1 MVKSGMVVL
10 TGIEKADVANA
21 DVTVGWIL
29 KATTEALVVERK
41 RGNRRDVVEIDIE
54 IAYH

>member
-1 MVKSGMVVL
+1 MVKSGIVVL
-10 TGIEKADVANA
+10 TGREKADVANA
-21 DVTVGWIL
+21 DVAVGWIL
-29 KATTEALVVERK
+29 EATAKALVVERK

>member
-1 MVKSGMVVL
+1 MVKSEMVVL
-10 TGIEKADVANA
+10 TGREKADVANA
-21 DVTVGWIL
+21 DVAVGWIL
-29 KATTEALVVERK
+29 EATAKALVVERK